1 MYTIVRK
8 TMHRFVKFQKIN
20 VTIMLKLF
28 FSDKLVKNTDHSLVI
43 IRPKFYVGSSGCVW
57 ASDLIRLWYED
68 PDIFKLNLKVFFQSK
83 TEHCMLLS
91 ETLSFMSKIV
101 IMKMI

>member
-1 MYTIVRK
+1 
-8 TMHRFVKFQKIN
+8 MHRFVKFQKIN

-28 FSDKLVKNTDHSLVI
+28 FSGDDKLVKNTDHSLVI

-57 ASDLIRLWYED
+57 ASDLIRLRYED
-68 PDIFKLNLKVFFQSK
+68 PDIFELKSEEFFSK
-83 TEHCMLLS
+83 QDCMLLS
-91 ETLSFMSKIV
+91 KTLSFMSKIV